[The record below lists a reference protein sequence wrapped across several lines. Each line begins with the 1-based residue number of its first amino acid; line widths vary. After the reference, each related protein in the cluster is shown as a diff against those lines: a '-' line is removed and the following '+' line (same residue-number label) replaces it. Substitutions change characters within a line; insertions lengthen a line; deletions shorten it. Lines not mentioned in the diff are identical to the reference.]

1 METQDEMNY
10 FPFWCWTTVAAEVGM
25 NQGLAIPLSAESTN
39 IYKRAAAEWMNMTPS
54 TLLEHYDKHLFLPR
68 PFSNK

>member
-1 METQDEMNY
+1 
-10 FPFWCWTTVAAEVGM
+10 M

-54 TLLEHYDKHLFLPR
+54 TLLEHYDKHLFQPR